1 MVKMSHGPRAGS
13 RMTMTKRLKDRGM
26 PRINSY
32 MRKFEVGEFV
42 AVNIDPSV
50 HKGMPFHNFQGFTGV
65 IEGMQGRCYLLGIKV
80 GGVKKTIIADPVHLR
95 KIKV

>member
-1 MVKMSHGPRAGS
+1 
-13 RMTMTKRLKDRGM
+13 
-26 PRINSY
+26 
-32 MRKFEVGEFV
+32 
-42 AVNIDPSV
+42 
-50 HKGMPFHNFQGFTGV
+50 MPFHNFQGFTGV